1 MKGAV
6 SLMRNRSR
14 GISRAGTVTLDKLID
29 DLGLDRDEIKQ
40 RAEQLLAEQRAYRL
54 REIREAYAW
63 SQQQVAEALG
73 VNQTRVS
80 AIERGDLAKTELG
93 TIQDYVECLGGEVE
107 VVAKIG
113 DDRVV
118 LA

>member
-1 MKGAV
+1 MASTRCEPERPV
-6 SLMRNRSR
+6 R
-14 GISRAGTVTLDKLID
+14 
-29 DLGLDRDEIKQ
+29 E
-40 RAEQLLAEQRAYRL
+40 AERL

-93 TIQDYVECLGGEVE
+93 TIQHYVECLGGEIE

-113 DDRVV
+113 DERVV
-118 LA
+118 LC